1 MGYQFNGDNT
11 TINNSMRT
19 ILAIIISKYIYI
31 YIYNNYYGILSIL
44 RQFTF

>member
-19 ILAIIISKYIYI
+19 ILAIIISKYM